1 MIKGFILKADSSSEF
16 YLEERCFI
24 TEILNSDQHPDV
36 SISKARVEPGV
47 TTVLHRLKNTDE
59 KYYLLSGKGRMEI
72 DGEVSDV
79 NAGDLVMIPANAHQ
93 RITNIGTDDLIF
105 LCVCTPRFEM
115 KNYEMI
121 GN

>member
-79 NAGDLVMIPANAHQ
+79 NTGDLVMIPANAHQ

-115 KNYEMI
+115 KNYEIM

>member
-59 KYYLLSGKGRMEI
+59 KYYILSGKGRMEI

-79 NAGDLVMIPANAHQ
+79 NTGDLVMIPANAHQ

-105 LCVCTPRFEM
+105 LCVCTPRFETN
-115 KNYEMI
+115 NYEMI